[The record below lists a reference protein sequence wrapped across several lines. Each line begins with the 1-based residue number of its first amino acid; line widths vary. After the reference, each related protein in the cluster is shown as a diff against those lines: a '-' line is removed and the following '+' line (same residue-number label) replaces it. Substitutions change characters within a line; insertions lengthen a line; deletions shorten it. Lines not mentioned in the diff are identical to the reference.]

1 MLRKKITQPNI
12 VILIL
17 CLQFIPLIL
26 MPPDS
31 YSPTT
36 QEWWLPML
44 LLILALV
51 AVVQLVFRQSVQLWP
66 WYLISFAQGFNI
78 ISRLMLFM
86 PKASIL
92 VDGQVRINGLY
103 VSMTLVS
110 MLLSAAYILYTDL
123 PDVRMSLIT
132 RHKQQPG

>member
-51 AVVQLVFRQSVQLWP
+51 AVVQLVFRQSIQLWP
-66 WYLISFAQGFNI
+66 WFLISFAQGFNI

-103 VSMTLVS
+103 VSMTLIS
-110 MLLSAAYILYTDL
+110 MLISAFYIIYTDL

>member
-103 VSMTLVS
+103 VSMTLIS